1 MVDKYYPSSLVPKQ
15 HIMLISTRITADLMK
30 ADKILCNLHLRQSSF
45 CYFDWTRT
53 INQVFGGGFSEGG
66 GLEGRRGIVNKLYVI
81 PLWTGQ
87 FYCITLFIY
96 GDFIVCHC
104 CVKSELAKTL
114 L

>member
-45 CYFDWTRT
+45 CYFDWTRA

-66 GLEGRRGIVNKLYVI
+66 GVRGLEKYCKQTLCNSVMDWTVLLYYFVYLRGFYRS
-81 PLWTGQ
+81 PLLCQ
-87 FYCITLFIY
+87 
-96 GDFIVCHC
+96 
-104 CVKSELAKTL
+104 K
-114 L
+114 